1 MLERMILNAN
11 EKRSFGKIN
20 DNEVII
26 ISLLT
31 IQALKLKSPLE
42 RLLSILKAKI
52 ETKTLKV

>member
-1 MLERMILNAN
+1 MQI

-20 DNEVII
+20 DNEVINYI
-26 ISLLT
+26 FTHNSGFKVEI
-31 IQALKLKSPLE
+31 SPLE